1 MKKPIVIGVAGGTGS
16 GKTTLVRAIADK
28 INHSDIV
35 VMQQDS
41 FYKDRSHLP
50 PSEREKLNHDHPD
63 ALETSLL
70 LQNLKD
76 LVAGNPVEIPEYDFV
91 SHPKTKPQF
100 FYLCVRRLQRDTIE
114 RQRSVESV
122 VKQYM
127 ESVRPMHIEF
137 VGPNRKYA
145 DMIVPGSNNNVAVDM
160 VASMV
165 GQKGLGRKR
174 IDLRVDR

>member
-35 VMQQDS
+35 VIQHDS

-100 FYLCVRRLQRDTIE
+100 FYPCVR
-114 RQRSVESV
+114 S
-122 VKQYM
+122 
-127 ESVRPMHIEF
+127 
-137 VGPNRKYA
+137 A
-145 DMIVPGSNNNVAVDM
+145 DFKEI
-160 VASMV
+160 
-165 GQKGLGRKR
+165 Q
-174 IDLRVDR
+174 

>member
-1 MKKPIVIGVAGGTGS
+1 
-16 GKTTLVRAIADK
+16 
-28 INHSDIV
+28 
-35 VMQQDS
+35 
-41 FYKDRSHLP
+41 
-50 PSEREKLNHDHPD
+50 
-63 ALETSLL
+63 
-70 LQNLKD
+70 
-76 LVAGNPVEIPEYDFV
+76 
-91 SHPKTKPQF
+91 
-100 FYLCVRRLQRDTIE
+100 
-114 RQRSVESV
+114 
-122 VKQYM
+122 M